1 MIINL
6 SYNKKIIQSKDL
18 HRPDNVNSLNWMID
32 AFKNNFNIN
41 ISNYSLHSLKQKPN
55 SITVEINHEDL
66 QKWRER
72 RLTDLLKND

>member
-18 HRPDNVNSLNWMID
+18 HYPDNVNSLNWMID
-32 AFKNNFNIN
+32 AFKNNFNID